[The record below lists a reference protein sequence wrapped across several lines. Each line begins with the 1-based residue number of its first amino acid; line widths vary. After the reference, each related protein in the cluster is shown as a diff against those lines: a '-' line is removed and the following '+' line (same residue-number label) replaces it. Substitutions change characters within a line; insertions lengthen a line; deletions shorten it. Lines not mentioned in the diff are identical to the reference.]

1 MTESRGELTRTFFAM
16 IPIDLLNAC
25 VDHHGTAMVYLRL
38 WYYSEK
44 LGYFPEEEEMAEEC
58 GLTVE
63 ELNEALDWLAAQG
76 WLLEEGL
83 RLVTEK

>member
-1 MTESRGELTRTFFAM
+1 MTESRVKLTRTLFAM

-38 WYYSEK
+38 WHYSEK
-44 LGYFPEEEEMAEEC
+44 QGFWPEEEQIADDC
-58 GLTVE
+58 GLTVD
-63 ELNEALDWLAAQG
+63 ELIEALDWLVAQG

-83 RLVTEK
+83 RLVNEK